1 MLKRNQPACAAVEE
15 MNPKD
20 DRILLFAENGGITG
34 FYLENGRI
42 AEVFHE
48 KEQDVRAGNIYLG
61 RIGHYAAHIDAY
73 YVEILKGVSCF
84 LPADEAF
91 PGKKHSGLHEG
102 DAILVQI
109 KKEAYKTKLAY
120 ATAKLE
126 IAGEY
131 SVVSNAAP
139 VVYYSRKL
147 GREEKERLQILMEKN
162 YPIPDL
168 PFQVLLRTAAA
179 DCKDDSL
186 ILKEIGDHCDRL
198 QKIITA
204 APHTYPLHKMYE
216 AASML
221 ELLFQDGRIMDSRT
235 KIVTEDPVLH
245 ERINGLCCRYGYDP
259 EKASV
264 LYSDPELPMRVL
276 YGLKSRLQEITEE
289 KVWLSSGA
297 SLYIAQTEALNVI
310 DVNTGKYMSK
320 RGREETFLKINLE
333 ASREIAFQIRARN
346 LSGIIVV
353 DFINM
358 QDENNATILLHDLK
372 KRLAQLTPIGTVVD
386 ITKLGLVEIT
396 REKRHPDIYRMK
408 EELNKIIL
416 R

>member
-1 MLKRNQPACAAVEE
+1 MLKKSQPACSAVEE
-15 MNPKD
+15 MNSRD
-20 DRILLFAENGGITG
+20 GRILLFAENNIITG

-48 KEQDVRAGNIYLG
+48 KEQAVRAGDIYLG
-61 RIGHYAAHIDAY
+61 RVGHYAAHIDAY

-91 PGKKHSGLHEG
+91 PGKERSKLHEG
-102 DAILVQI
+102 DSILVQI

-120 ATAKLE
+120 ASAKLE
-126 IAGEY
+126 IAGQY

-139 VVYYSRKL
+139 AVHYSRKI
-147 GREEKERLQILMEKN
+147 GREEKERLQNFMEKN
-162 YPIPDL
+162 CPLLNL

-186 ILKEIGDHCDRL
+186 ILKEIGDQCDSL
-198 QKIITA
+198 QKILAA
-204 APHTYPLHKMYE
+204 APHSYPLHQMYE
-216 AASML
+216 AMSML
-221 ELLFQDGRIMDSRT
+221 ELLFQDERMDSHT
-235 KIVTEDPVLH
+235 KIVTEDPALH
-245 ERINGLCCRYGYDP
+245 ERINELCRRYGYDS
-259 EKASV
+259 EKTSV

-276 YGLKSRLQEITEE
+276 YGLKSRLKEITEE

-310 DVNTGKYMSK
+310 DVNTGKYTSK
-320 RGREETFLKINLE
+320 RGREETFLNINLE

-358 QDENNATILLHDLK
+358 QDENNATILLNDLK
-372 KRLAQLTPIGTVVD
+372 KRLAQLSPRGTVVD

-396 REKRHPDIYRMK
+396 REKRHPDIYRIK